1 MEPLFNVNGLMFWT
15 EREIRLRRQFEDH
28 FAFTVQQILLETNP
42 AWRFIQIEAP
52 LLTPWENI
60 NPNYTHEDIWAQES
74 ELDLWESRTA
84 MCSESTEEELALAE
98 AALTEGPPEGYNELA
113 LRPETTDHTY
123 TLVIF

>member
-1 MEPLFNVNGLMFWT
+1 MESLFNVNGLMFWT

-28 FAFTVQQILLETNP
+28 FTFTVQQILLETNP
-42 AWRFIQIEAP
+42 AWRMIQVEAP

-84 MCSESTEEELALAE
+84 MCSESTEEVSANQPVNAKYLHCQREQCWQCLS
-98 AALTEGPPEGYNELA
+98 
-113 LRPETTDHTY
+113 
-123 TLVIF
+123 